1 MITLIFNEFFSD
13 LLADNSEFEASI
25 KAIFNKIKD
34 KHGQDIIV
42 QMYSGESKVGFRF
55 MKVNI
60 DLLHK
65 IQHLIYEFDVD
76 DVSVNYIF

>member
-1 MITLIFNEFFSD
+1 MITLTFNEFFSD